1 MEDFVYM
8 NHSKFLKWLAA
19 AVLGISAAVFSS
31 GMTAEAA
38 TGSGTTASGL
48 AYSYDTETGEA
59 TITGYTYPG
68 SAAPVTIP
76 SDISGYTV
84 TAIADHVFWG
94 KHVTAVTFPDT
105 LRTIG
110 RSAFLGSEMIS
121 VSFPP
126 SLTDIGEQ
134 AFSSCSNL
142 LYITFSSTSTNI
154 NRWAFW
160 NCRQLYS
167 VTLPSEQ
174 TDIGLMAFQGCT
186 SLKSIN
192 LPASMKTIGAGAF
205 AQSGLT
211 SITIPKN
218 VTVVDESAFNSCSS
232 LKTVRIKGAAELK
245 TSAFENCTA
254 LTKVYLPDSSRTRS
268 NSKAF
273 VNCPKLTNVNSY
285 TVLSYENRDGHQYP
299 VLNPAVSTAI
309 LNHFSRSI
317 NVGFVNEYC
326 TAMCNYIV
334 ETEIDPWM
342 SDALKAR
349 QLHDWLIR
357 HCEYEDGNPYDAEN
371 QVASSVFLS
380 YALNVRG
387 EGIGE
392 TVCAGYTKA
401 YTMLLS
407 AAGIESYPV
416 EAYEGPNNTGTGHA
430 WNIVKINNGYT
441 KTYYETD
448 VTWDDHTNG
457 TLYGTMYT
465 RFFKNHA
472 EMKAIHDTQIHLQP
486 ATLWECAN
494 EHPLLSVYTST
505 KEAVQT
511 IMANATESFKD
522 NNHDGIYDD
531 DFDLSGGYM
540 NSTDW
545 TAYYEC
551 LRFLYGDDTSE
562 QLSKKLPEV
571 FYYLHQRHMSFW
583 EYVNHY
589 GPTSQTVHAGEMA
602 HFSVNL
608 FGNGLTYQWK
618 YWDSNH
624 WVDLNDPSAVTSEL
638 SLTATPEMNGKFII
652 CFIKNKEGILFYPD
666 FVRLTVI

>member
-19 AVLGISAAVFSS
+19 AVLGISAAAFSA

-38 TGSGTTASGL
+38 TGTGITESGL

-59 TITGYTYPG
+59 TITGYSYPK
-68 SAAPVTIP
+68 SSDPVTIP

-84 TAIADHVFWG
+84 TAINKA
-94 KHVTAVTFPDT
+94 
-105 LRTIG
+105 
-110 RSAFLGSEMIS
+110 AFMNCKMTS
-121 VSFPP
+121 VSFP
-126 SLTDIGEQ
+126 SGLTDIGQQ
-134 AFSSCSNL
+134 AFDGCNKL
-142 LYITFSSTSTNI
+142 QYITFASTSTNI
-154 NRWAFW
+154 GRWAFMD
-160 NCRQLYS
+160 CRQLYS
-167 VTLPSEQ
+167 VTLPSGQ
-174 TDIGLMAFQGCT
+174 TSIGTGVFQGCT
-186 SLKSIN
+186 NLKSIT
-192 LPASMKTIGAGAF
+192 LPASLTMIGGAAF
-205 AQSGLT
+205 AHSGLT

-218 VTVVDESAFNSCSS
+218 VALVGGSAFSGCLA
-232 LKTVRIKGAAELK
+232 LKTVRIKGAAELR
-245 TSAFENCTA
+245 TDAFEDCIA
-254 LTKVYLPDSSRTRS
+254 LTKVYLSDSSRTECY
-268 NSKAF
+268 NEAF
-273 VNCPKLTNVNSY
+273 VNCPNLTNVNGY
-285 TVLSYENRDGHQYP
+285 TVLSYQNIDGHQYP

-317 NVGFVNEYC
+317 NVKFVNDYC
-326 TAMCNYIV
+326 TALCNYIV
-334 ETEIDPWM
+334 ETETDPWM
-342 SDALKAR
+342 GDALKAR

-357 HCEYEDGNPYDAEN
+357 HCEYEDGNLYDSEN
-371 QVASSVFLS
+371 HVASSVFLS

-392 TVCAGYTKA
+392 TVCSGYTKA

-407 AAGIESYPV
+407 AAGIESYPIQ
-416 EAYEGPNNTGTGHA
+416 AYEGPDNTGTGHA
-430 WNIVKINNGYT
+430 WNLVKINNGYNE
-441 KTYYETD
+441 TYYETD
-448 VTWDDHTNG
+448 VTWDDHTSG

-465 RFFKNHA
+465 RFLQNHA
-472 EMKAIHDTQIHLQP
+472 EMQAIHDTQIHLQP
-486 ATLWECAN
+486 PTLWGCGS
-494 EHPLLSVYTST
+494 EHPLLSVYTIT
-505 KEAVQT
+505 KDAVQT

-583 EYVNHY
+583 EYLASY
-589 GPTSQTVHAGEMA
+589 GPSSQTVHAGEMA

-652 CFIKNKEGILFYPD
+652 CFIRNKEGILFYPD
-666 FVRLTVI
+666 FVRLTVN

>member
-1 MEDFVYM
+1 MK
-8 NHSKFLKWLAA
+8 HSKFIKWLTAA
-19 AVLGISAAVFSS
+19 ALGLTAAAAFSA

-76 SDISGYTV
+76 SDIFGYTV

-110 RSAFLGSEMIS
+110 RAAFLGSDMTSIC
-121 VSFPP
+121 FPP

-134 AFSSCSNL
+134 AFSGCSEL
-142 LYITFSSTSTNI
+142 QDIIFSSTSTNLG
-154 NRWAFW
+154 RWAFRD
-160 NCRQLYS
+160 CSQLHS
-167 VTLPSEQ
+167 VTLPSGQ
-174 TDIGLMAFQGCT
+174 TGIGNAVFQGCT
-186 SLKSIN
+186 NLKSIA
-192 LPASMKTIGAGAF
+192 LPASLTTIGPVSF
-205 AQSGLT
+205 ARTGLT

-218 VTVVDESAFNSCSS
+218 VTVVNDSTFSGCSA
-232 LKTVRIKGAAELK
+232 LKTVRIKGAAELR
-245 TSAFENCTA
+245 SGAFKDCTA
-254 LTKVYLPDSSRTRS
+254 LTNVYLPDSSRTEHY
-268 NSKAF
+268 SKAF
-273 VNCPKLTNVNSY
+273 VNCPKLTKVNGY
-285 TVLSYENRDGHQYP
+285 TVLSYQNIDGHQYP

-309 LNHFSRSI
+309 LNHFSRSL
-317 NVGFVNEYC
+317 NVKFVNDYC
-326 TAMCNYIV
+326 TALCNYIV
-334 ETEIDPWM
+334 ATETDPWM
-342 SDALKAR
+342 CDALKAR

-357 HCEYEDGNPYDAEN
+357 HCEYEDGNLNESEN

-441 KTYYETD
+441 ETYYETD
-448 VTWDDHTNG
+448 VTWDDYTNG
-457 TLYGTMYT
+457 TLYGTIYT

-472 EMKAIHDTQIHLQP
+472 EMKAIHDTQIHLRP

-551 LRFLYGDDTSE
+551 LRFLYGDDTRE

-583 EYVNHY
+583 EYLNHY
-589 GPTSQTVHAGEMA
+589 GPTSQTVHAGETA
-602 HFSVNL
+602 HFSVHL
-608 FGNGLTYQWK
+608 FGDGLTYRWR
-618 YWDSNH
+618 YWDENH
-624 WVDLNDPSAVTSEL
+624 WVDVNDPSASTSEL
-638 SLTATPEMNGKFII
+638 SFTATPEMNGRYII
-652 CFIKNKEGILFYPD
+652 CFLWNSEGVLFYPD
-666 FVRLTVI
+666 FVSLTVI